1 MERST
6 DHDAV
11 WAETVDGG
19 LLHQLFGFYPTLHDA
34 TIRSI
39 TYSRGMD
46 RLEMTLDYEDEAE
59 GDTPLRARI
68 SIAWTG
74 VQSAKLGIED
84 NFLTGLRFKRR
95 ADQIVTELKTMDG
108 ADGEVVSEAV
118 EAKLVALDPTPE
130 EPTLPIMFRLE

>member
-1 MERST
+1 MDRST
-6 DHDAV
+6 EHDAV

-39 TYSRGMD
+39 GYNRDLD

-84 NFLTGLRFKRR
+84 NFLTGLKFKRR

-108 ADGEVVSEAV
+108 ADGEVVSETV

-130 EPTLPIMFRLE
+130 EPTKPIMFLLE

>member
-1 MERST
+1 MDKSA

-39 TYSRGMD
+39 SYVRGMD

-95 ADQIVTELKTMDG
+95 GDQIVTLLKTMDQ
-108 ADGEVVSEAV
+108 ADGEVVSEGV
-118 EAKLVALDPTPE
+118 EAKLVALDPKPE
-130 EPTLPIMFRLE
+130 EPTPPIMFRLE

>member
-1 MERST
+1 MERSAE
-6 DHDAV
+6 HDAV

-39 TYSRGMD
+39 SYSRDAD

-95 ADQIVTELKTMDG
+95 GDQIVTHLKTMDQ
-108 ADGEVVSEAV
+108 ADGEVVSEGV
-118 EAKLVALDPTPE
+118 EAKLVALDPKLE
-130 EPTLPIMFRLE
+130 EPTQPIMFTLD